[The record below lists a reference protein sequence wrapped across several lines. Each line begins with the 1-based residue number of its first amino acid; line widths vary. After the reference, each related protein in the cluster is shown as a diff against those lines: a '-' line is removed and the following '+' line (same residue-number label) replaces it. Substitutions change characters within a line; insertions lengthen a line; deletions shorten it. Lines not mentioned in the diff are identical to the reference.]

1 MAYRRF
7 GRTADH
13 RKALLRNLAT
23 SLILQ
28 GSITTTEHKAKDLRS
43 VVDQLIT
50 LGKKGDLA
58 SRRLANQWLF
68 NSKDSKTGKT
78 ALQILFDEVAP
89 RYADRNGGYTR
100 VIKTVS
106 RRGDGAEMARIELV

>member
-1 MAYRRF
+1 MAYRKF

-28 GSITTTEHKAKDLRS
+28 GTITTTEHKAKDLRS

-50 LGKKGDLA
+50 LGKRGDIA

-68 NSKDSKTGKT
+68 NSKNPKTGQT
-78 ALQILFDEVAP
+78 AVQVLFDEVAP
-89 RYADRNGGYTR
+89 RYTDRNGGYTR
-100 VIKTVS
+100 VIKTVQ
-106 RRGDGAEMARIELV
+106 RRGDGAAMARIELV